1 MGVTTNTSWALF
13 PSLATSLCPPV
24 IGAVTLSRKTG
35 LRPFTLQITAGVTVS
50 IPGTWA
56 RRLSKGINPSM

>member
-1 MGVTTNTSWALF
+1 LW
-13 PSLATSLCPPV
+13 PPV
-24 IGAVTLSRKTG
+24 IGADTRSRKRG

-50 IPGTWA
+50 MPGTWA